1 MPGRASSSQTLQYV
15 GAIAA
20 VIGVLGYVVFGWRFG
35 ETDAAIP
42 FILGGFAAAIAIGW
56 NLYRRLS

>member
-20 VIGVLGYVVFGWRFG
+20 AIGVIGYVVFGWRFG
-35 ETDAAIP
+35 ETDATIP
-42 FILGGFAAAIAIGW
+42 FIVGALGAAIAIGW
-56 NLYRRLS
+56 TLYHRMS